1 MIHFNSGLV
10 KELYNRKINNYLR
23 AKENF
28 LTRYFLRFKNT
39 DLLKRGENMKKKENW
54 AEKFERRKDEI
65 EEINLKK
72 IKEEQLNKYNYMIKK
87 LKEEYSKKKES
98 DYKSQIVVL
107 KDILEI
113 YYKIANLEIEGVDIG
128 KEIKILQ
135 ENIDYLKFKQQYM
148 EENQVDEMDVKIA
161 RANSEMQ
168 EMYEEEEID
177 FYTIENSTN
186 KRILRMKEEA
196 ERGKDFQSW
205 EEYKKEEEEKE
216 R

>member
-1 MIHFNSGLV
+1 
-10 KELYNRKINNYLR
+10 
-23 AKENF
+23 
-28 LTRYFLRFKNT
+28 
-39 DLLKRGENMKKKENW
+39 MKKKENW

-72 IKEEQLNKYNYMIKK
+72 IKEEQLNEYNYIIRK
-87 LKEEYSKKKES
+87 LKEEYSNKNES

-113 YYKIANLEIEGVDIG
+113 YYKIANLEIEGVNGG

-161 RANSEMQ
+161 RASSEMQ
-168 EMYEEEEID
+168 EMSEEEELD
-177 FYTIENSTN
+177 YYEKENSTN
-186 KRILRMKEEA
+186 NRILKMKEEA
-196 ERGKDFQSW
+196 ERSKDFQSW